1 MFGEILFT
9 QGVSKIQV
17 YFPHEDIV
25 ITANIIK
32 RLLWTGKLRNID
44 CLCIRD
50 PIRVDLSD
58 LSIVNAFCKTV
69 SMLVKEKKRWQ
80 YRSPEEIPAQI

>member
-17 YFPHEDIV
+17 YFLHEDIV
-25 ITANIIK
+25 ITVNIIE

-69 SMLVKEKKRWQ
+69 SMLVQEKKTMAV
-80 YRSPEEIPAQI
+80 SES